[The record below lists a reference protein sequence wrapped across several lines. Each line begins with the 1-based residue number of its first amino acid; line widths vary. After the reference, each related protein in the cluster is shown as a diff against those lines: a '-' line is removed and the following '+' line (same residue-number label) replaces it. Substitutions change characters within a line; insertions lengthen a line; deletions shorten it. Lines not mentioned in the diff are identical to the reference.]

1 MTQPE
6 NEFLEAMWK
15 KAARKE
21 ENLKLA
27 EELSRLPKEEG
38 MSTFLWDIFFGI
50 GIRQLYAY
58 MADILFLSFSLAVF
72 LLFMG
77 SNLLVLGCLMA

>member
-27 EELSRLPKEEG
+27 EELSRLPKERG
-38 MSTFLWDIFFGI
+38 
-50 GIRQLYAY
+50 
-58 MADILFLSFSLAVF
+58 
-72 LLFMG
+72 
-77 SNLLVLGCLMA
+77 